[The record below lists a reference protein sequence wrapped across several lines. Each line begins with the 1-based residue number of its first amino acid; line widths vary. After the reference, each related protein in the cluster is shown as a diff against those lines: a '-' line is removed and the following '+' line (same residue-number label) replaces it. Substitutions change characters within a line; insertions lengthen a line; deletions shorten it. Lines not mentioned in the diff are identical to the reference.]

1 MNKEKITYITEQ
13 ILMKNFLLNFVPGL
27 PLYLTL
33 SSLIGVSSYDGMTS
47 LIILITIS
55 WTLGLCFEILL
66 FNNYYKT
73 KVHLTNEKNHYLLIA
88 KFSLAIC
95 FAFIIELILLM
106 IDSADNNLVSEK
118 AISRILL
125 KKGIIVVLAVLS
137 WYHFKSK
144 LNSEEK

>member
-27 PLYLTL
+27 PLYFEF
-33 SSLIGVSSYDGMTS
+33 SSLIDFSSFEGIAS

-66 FNNYYKT
+66 FDNYYKT
-73 KVHLTNEKNHYLLIA
+73 KVQLSNENSHYLLIA

-95 FAFIIELILLM
+95 FAFIIELILFM
-106 IDSADNNLVSEK
+106 IDSVDNSLVNEK
-118 AISRILL
+118 AITRILL
-125 KKGIIVVLAVLS
+125 KKGMIVVLAALS

-144 LNSEEK
+144 LNSEAK